1 MSAGAQI
8 ALNSIGQIAI
18 LVKDV
23 QRATSFY
30 RDKLGIKYLFAAG
43 NIAFF
48 DCGGIR
54 LMLDKAEKPEMGTSI
69 IYFKVA
75 DIDQAHLQMKS
86 RGVEFVDE
94 PHLIAKL
101 PDHDLWMTFFRQRR
115 ESAGHDERSA
125 PSEAIE
131 SDAASSLLCHKAC

>member
-1 MSAGAQI
+1 MMAETQV

-23 QRATSFY
+23 TRATEFY
-30 RDKLGIKYLFAAG
+30 RDKLGMKHLFATG
-43 NIAFF
+43 NLSFF

-54 LMLDKAEKPEMGTSI
+54 LMLDKPEKTEAGTSI

-75 DIDQAHLQMKS
+75 EINQAHEQMKS
-86 RGVEFVDE
+86 RGVEFVDK

-101 PDHDLWMTFFRQRR
+101 PDHDLWMTHFR
-115 ESAGHDERSA
+115 D
-125 PSEAIE
+125 SEGNLLSMMSE
-131 SDAASSLLCHKAC
+131 VRPPAA

>member
-1 MSAGAQI
+1 MSIGTQI

-23 QRATSFY
+23 ERATDFY

-54 LMLDKAEKPEMGTSI
+54 LMLDKPEKPEMGTSI
-69 IYFKVA
+69 IYFKVP
-75 DIDQAHLQMKS
+75 DINQAHQQMKS
-86 RGVEFVDE
+86 RGVEFVDQ

-101 PDHDLWMTFFRQRR
+101 PDHDLWMTFFR
-115 ESAGHDERSA
+115 D
-125 PSEAIE
+125 SEGNLMGMMSEVRPLQA
-131 SDAASSLLCHKAC
+131 

>member
-1 MSAGAQI
+1 MSIGTQV

-23 QRATSFY
+23 ERATGFY

-54 LMLDKAEKPEMGTSI
+54 LMLDKPEKPEMGTSI
-69 IYFKVA
+69 IYFRVS
-75 DIDQAHLQMKS
+75 DINLAHQQMKS

-94 PHLIAKL
+94 PHLIARL
-101 PDHDLWMTFFRQRR
+101 PDHDLWMTFFRDSEGNLLGMMSEVR
-115 ESAGHDERSA
+115 A
-125 PSEAIE
+125 P
-131 SDAASSLLCHKAC
+131 KA